1 MSSDTRSGQARH
13 AVWSATTT
21 SRVALKRVLQSR
33 LFRWRYPGTPLHQ
46 LLIVPQ
52 DLRTADP
59 SFASEIYHGHFGLAG
74 AIALTGAESPFRI
87 RPPSREWERALHGFG
102 WLRHLRAAGDE
113 ISREHARALVR
124 DWIAFYRDIAAFP
137 WRPEI
142 VARRIISWLSHA
154 SVVLEGA
161 DQQFY
166 DAVMESLSEQIRFLG
181 LNYKDTPDGVP
192 RLTALTA
199 LTLSGLCAAEEQAHA
214 ATYNKPFSDELKR
227 QILIDGGHVSRN
239 PVALIELLLDL
250 LPLRQCYIARD
261 WAPPDSLT
269 LAIDRMMPAIRFF
282 RLGDGNLARFNGTGA
297 TPTDSLATVLAYDDV
312 QGSPVAHAAQS
323 GYCRAELGN
332 TVIIADMGAAP
343 PGSVS
348 SRAHAGC
355 MSFEMSSGRN
365 VIIANC
371 GAPGRQDRDW
381 RLVAR
386 SSAAHSTLV
395 VNDTSSSR
403 FLTPAHRDDSPAEG
417 RLSGPT
423 KVTAKMMTISG
434 TVELEAVQDG
444 YEPRFGIRHQR
455 NLKLEENGAR
465 LSGSDR
471 LTAPHGLKG
480 EAKQDQVGIAI
491 RFHLHPEV
499 RAQLSQD
506 GRTALLALP
515 NHEGWQLASHDALI
529 TVEESV
535 FLADNKGP
543 RKTLQVVLN
552 RTLDSGAT
560 EVNWTLEKSATKV
573 MSPSDLDNSKPEHH
587 ELPLG

>member
-1 MSSDTRSGQARH
+1 MSSDTRSDRARD
-13 AVWSATTT
+13 AVRSATT
-21 SRVALKRVLQSR
+21 SGRIALKRVLQSR
-33 LFRWRYPGTPLHQ
+33 LFRWRYRGSPLHQ

-74 AIALTGAESPFRI
+74 TIALTGAESPFRI
-87 RPPSREWERALHGFG
+87 RPPSREWESALHGFG

-124 DWIAFYRDIAAFP
+124 DWIAFYRSISAFP

-154 SVVLEGA
+154 SIVLEGA
-161 DQQFY
+161 DRPFY
-166 DAVMESLSEQIRFLG
+166 DAVMASLSEQIRYLG
-181 LNYKDTPDGVP
+181 RNYKDAPDGVP

-199 LTLSGLCAAEEQAHA
+199 LNLAGLCAAEEQSA
-214 ATYNKPFSDELKR
+214 AAAYDKAFSEELKR

-239 PVALIELLLDL
+239 PMALIDLLLDL

-261 WAPPDSLT
+261 WPPPDALT

-297 TPTDSLATVLAYDDV
+297 TPTDSLATVLAYDYV
-312 QGSPVAHAAQS
+312 QGGPVAHADQS
-323 GYCRAELGN
+323 GYCRAELGD
-332 TVIIADMGAAP
+332 TVLIADMGAAP
-343 PGSVS
+343 PASVS
-348 SRAHAGC
+348 ARAHAGC

-365 VIIANC
+365 AIVVNC

-386 SSAAHSTLV
+386 STAAHSTLV
-395 VNDTSSSR
+395 VADTSSSR
-403 FLTPAHRDDSPAEG
+403 FLSPATREDSPAEG
-417 RLSGPT
+417 RLSGPA
-423 KVTAKMMTISG
+423 KVTAKMMSLPGSIEIEG
-434 TVELEAVQDG
+434 EQDG
-444 YEPRFGIRHQR
+444 YEPRFGIRHAR
-455 NLKLEENGAR
+455 TLKLEQNGAR
-465 LSGSDR
+465 LTGLDR

-480 EAKQDQVGIAI
+480 EARQDQVALAI

-506 GRTALLALP
+506 GRTALMALP
-515 NHEGWQLASHDALI
+515 NHEGWQLASDDALI

-535 FLADNKGP
+535 YLADTKGP
-543 RKTLQVVLN
+543 RKSLQVVLN
-552 RTLDSGAT
+552 RTLDDGTT
-560 EVNWTLEKSATKV
+560 EIGWTLERSATKILA
-573 MSPSDLDNSKPEHH
+573 PSDLDDSETAPD